1 MPTTTRRDQR
11 HARMRARI
19 VDVAWRAAQEQGVNE
34 LTLRDLARRLGM
46 RAPSLYE
53 YVDSKGAIYDLMFAD
68 GYAQLDRLFEELPR
82 TGDDRDDL
90 LVGLQRWLDFC
101 QANLPR
107 YQLMFTRVVPGWEPS
122 PEAYDVSLATW
133 QRMTAQL
140 DHLGVGGADLLDLWS
155 AIGSGLA
162 AQQAA
167 NDPDGD
173 RYRRLAP
180 AAVDMFLQYVGTGA
194 RP

>member
-1 MPTTTRRDQR
+1 MVTLTRREQR
-11 HARMRARI
+11 HERMRSQL
-19 VDVAWRAAQEQGVNE
+19 VRAAWEAAEQDGINE
-34 LTLRDLARRLGM
+34 LTLRELARRLGM

-68 GYAQLDRLFEELPR
+68 GYRALVELLEDLPR
-82 TGDDRDDL
+82 TGDDRADL
-90 LVGLQRWLDFC
+90 LAGLQQWLDFC
-101 QANLPR
+101 QACLPR

-122 PEAYDVSLATW
+122 PEAYAVSRQAW
-133 QRMTAQL
+133 QRMAERVAA
-140 DHLGVGGADLLDLWS
+140 LGVDDPELLDLWT
-155 AIGSGLA
+155 ALGSGLA

-180 AAVDMFLQYVGTGA
+180 AAVDMFLQHAETGA
-194 RP
+194 RR

>member
-11 HARMRARI
+11 HARMRTRL
-19 VDVAWRAAQEQGVNE
+19 VDVAWQAAEEQGVNE
-34 LTLRDLARRLGM
+34 LTLRDLARRLGI

-68 GYAQLDRLFEELPR
+68 GYEQLDRLFDELPR

-101 QANLPR
+101 QGSLPR

-122 PEAYDVSLATW
+122 TEAYAVSVTTW
-133 QRMTAQL
+133 QRMAARL
-140 DHLGVGGADLLDLWS
+140 EDLGVGASDLLDLWS

-180 AAVDMFLQYVGTGA
+180 AAVDMFLHYVGTGGRA
-194 RP
+194 

>member
-1 MPTTTRRDQR
+1 MRTRL
-11 HARMRARI
+11 
-19 VDVAWRAAQEQGVNE
+19 VDVAWQAAEEQGVNE
-34 LTLRDLARRLGM
+34 LTLRDLARRLGI

-68 GYAQLDRLFEELPR
+68 GYEQLDRLFDELPR

-101 QANLPR
+101 QGSLPR

-122 PEAYDVSLATW
+122 TEAYAVSVTTW
-133 QRMTAQL
+133 QRMAARL
-140 DHLGVGGADLLDLWS
+140 EDLGVGASDLLDLWS

-180 AAVDMFLQYVGTGA
+180 AAVDMFLHYVGTGGRA
-194 RP
+194 